1 MNKVCLFVNL
11 LVGLLLAGTALG
23 DRADNGLECAVR
35 LKANFIDV
43 RDRLPDFTLVFTNK
57 GKETVRLFDDFYPFP
72 EEGPHIEIKLWSQKT
87 GKKKKEVGWYSSYY
101 SIGRKLINMHYV
113 TLKPGE
119 THEVLIKDVY
129 LLVDFLPETLRL
141 SKGEVYLLEVEYL
154 DERGDPGTRRVYK
167 GKTELITKP

>member
-11 LVGLLLAGTALG
+11 LVGLLLAGTAMG
-23 DRADNGLECAVR
+23 DRADNGLECAIR

-57 GKETVRLFDDFYPFP
+57 GKETVRLFDEFYPSP
-72 EEGPHIEIKLWSQKT
+72 TLGPHITIELWSQKT
-87 GKKKKEVGWYSSYY
+87 GKKKKKVGWY
-101 SIGRKLINMHYV
+101 IGAYHINWMFENMHYV

-119 THEVLIKDVY
+119 THEILIKDVY

-167 GKTELITKP
+167 GKTELVTKP